1 MSSISNQDIR
11 TLLKTSKIKHWEL
24 AEALEISETTLV
36 RKLRKELSNEEKK
49 RIFNIIDKLIKKQ

>member
-11 TLLKTSKIKHWEL
+11 TLLKTSKIKHCKL

-49 RIFNIIDKLIKKQ
+49 QIFNIIDKLIKK